1 MLIAAIQF
9 KAILWPT
16 VILVALSFV
25 FAILLAYLGKKLAVK
40 RDEKIDMVLEKLA
53 GANCGACGYPGC
65 DGFAKALVEGKA
77 KIGECNATP
86 MANKNEIAKILGV
99 DNNSVPTIVVCA
111 CRGGNDAKD
120 KYYYQGYGDCRSMEM
135 LSGGRKMCAWGCMG
149 MGSCTKECHD
159 NAIQINDG
167 GYSEIDHK
175 KCIGCGRCVAVCPKK
190 ILKRI
195 PATAKVYVACSNHQR
210 GKDVKAVC
218 KKGCLGCGLCAKIC
232 PSGAIEMVDN
242 LPVID
247 YSKCT
252 GCGLCA
258 GKCPVK
264 CIVKID
270 E

>member
-1 MLIAAIQF
+1 MAMI
-9 KAILWPT
+9 KVNT
-16 VILVALSFV
+16 VGVSWISHVYS
-25 FAILLAYLGKKLAVK
+25 
-40 RDEKIDMVLEKLA
+40 RQ
-53 GANCGACGYPGC
+53 
-65 DGFAKALVEGKA
+65 GKA
-77 KIGECNATP
+77 MRVRCTCGMNGTSDSTP
-86 MANKNEIAKILGV
+86 SFWCISIK
-99 DNNSVPTIVVCA
+99 T
-111 CRGGNDAKD
+111 
-120 KYYYQGYGDCRSMEM
+120 
-135 LSGGRKMCAWGCMG
+135 MG